1 MDRVPE
7 PICLMKQTMPQ
18 VKNAQ
23 LVQPK
28 STALYSL
35 AREIPA
41 HRQEKLAGR
50 RRVGPIRNIAP
61 YWSNINAP
69 SAFLVD
75 LQAPIVYPKSVTL
88 ELPNDPIEEEIR
100 QLKNK
105 LLEKERQLETS
116 AQTKEKQK
124 NELSQLTTAKDTAEA
139 VARNLRQQLIN
150 MTSDSKDIL
159 QTSNLSA
166 RLREKEEEATQLKQ
180 ELAKLRDESAGQQ
193 ESLRREVETYRR
205 QIREL
210 AREQQRLNQRVSGEQ
225 QKGELRVAE
234 PKYQQMLEKVMET
247 PAQTQPARPQKVK
260 PASVAR
266 EAARTPV
273 LTDAK
278 NSITGLVKD
287 SLGRQVSNAVVI
299 IKDKSNHSLR
309 ALKSNQLGQFVMTT
323 PLPNGEYLIEIE
335 KSGLTFD
342 LTSIYLTGEKVPM
355 IEITSHESLT

>member
-1 MDRVPE
+1 
-7 PICLMKQTMPQ
+7 
-18 VKNAQ
+18 
-23 LVQPK
+23 
-28 STALYSL
+28 
-35 AREIPA
+35 
-41 HRQEKLAGR
+41 
-50 RRVGPIRNIAP
+50 
-61 YWSNINAP
+61 
-69 SAFLVD
+69 
-75 LQAPIVYPKSVTL
+75 
-88 ELPNDPIEEEIR
+88 
-100 QLKNK
+100 LKNK